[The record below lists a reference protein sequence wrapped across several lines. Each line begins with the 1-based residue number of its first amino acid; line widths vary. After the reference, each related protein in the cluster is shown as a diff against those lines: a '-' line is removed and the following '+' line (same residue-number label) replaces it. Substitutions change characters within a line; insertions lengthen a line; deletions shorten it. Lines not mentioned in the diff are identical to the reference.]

1 MSIDLTQGIQQLAN
15 RAMKELALSYKTIVQ
30 EAEVLERALESF
42 EHLSIAYAP
51 LCTSLSTQIQSKDPN
66 PWGFYYGVKTLPSIV
81 QQGQTIQ
88 YPLIYSFLREGA
100 TALRLGTP
108 AAEHLLNFALRAVTA
123 YPLGQSCV
131 YMLDADLSG
140 RFNQLSPISTPLG
153 EHENPKNFYHYIYTQ
168 RDVARLIDLLEEQVN
183 SNITS
188 YLSHSPSLWDYNQE
202 HLDMAEPFHFVFIN
216 DITRI
221 LSDTE
226 IERLQ
231 RLLYKGNARKA
242 GVYLFFSYDEADLK
256 PRNSTMGQTP
266 LARLLA
272 EAYDFS
278 CDLPGVSYEA
288 IVSRAEVDA
297 VLMYIQGANVG
308 SGVFDFKR
316 ELQQTLSQKDL
327 WQALPKDYDYSYIDV
342 PIGVDASKSIKGLCF
357 SSKAAPCSPHFF
369 IGGKSGSGK
378 TILLHNIILNAA
390 VRYSPDLLRFY
401 LVDMKAGVSLLPYQN
416 LPHAEVVSASSNRLY
431 ALTVLERAMREAEYR
446 GGIFKKLG
454 VTDISA
460 ANRSLVSTQQAPLPF
475 ILVVIDEFQE
485 LVKGSDAIAQQASKY
500 IEQIHKKGRS
510 QGVFIG
516 LCTQSLGGVQT
527 DISQVGVKLSL
538 ITNPSDSQKLIGNEG
553 AAKLGA
559 RKGRAILNTSEMGEE
574 RYNETFQVAYIDE
587 GKDLPRYI
595 QAISK
600 HYEAKGSTQLPSM
613 LFNELDLSACITDVP
628 RPKHVNKVGA
638 NEIIYLGMPLFCRE
652 EHASFTFHRDSK
664 SHVAIV
670 GNDRHTA
677 MRLIG
682 SIALQFTSAYE
693 RSTVLINDLQS
704 RSSGTF
710 GALDVLATCPQ
721 IQIVGEGHFED
732 ALCKVHEELK
742 HRRDNLQIVHQA
754 PELLYVLSDL
764 RLNPALRVRPSAFAN
779 PDASPTAQQQLQE
792 LLEQGPELGI
802 HLLIYAHSMGNLQ
815 DVNDQIASRYVEIKI
830 ALRGGDSRRLIW
842 GYGQGDAVEATGQAL
857 LMLPSEMG
865 LSYPEGDLILPYNTL
880 RDRQQLANGQA
891 WSTLMHIQ
899 A

>member
-1 MSIDLTQGIQQLAN
+1 MPIDLTQGIQQLAN
-15 RAMKELALSYKTIVQ
+15 RAMQELALSYKNIIQ
-30 EAEVLERALESF
+30 EAEMLEGALKSF
-42 EHLSIAYAP
+42 EQLSIAYAP
-51 LCTSLSTQIQSKDPN
+51 LCTSLTTGVQSKDLN

-81 QQGQTIQ
+81 QQEQTIQ

-100 TALRLGTP
+100 TAFRLGSP
-108 AAEHLLNFALRAVTA
+108 AVEHLLNFALRAITA

-153 EHENPKNFYHYIYTQ
+153 EQENPKNFYHHIYTQ
-168 RDVARLIDLLEEQVN
+168 RDVTRLIDLLEEQVN

-188 YLSHSPSLWDYNQE
+188 YPSHSPSLWDYNQE
-202 HLDMAEPFHFVFIN
+202 HLDMAEPYHFVFIN

-242 GVYLFFSYDEADLK
+242 GVFLFFSYDEDDLN
-256 PRNSTMGQTP
+256 PRNSTTGQTP
-266 LARLLA
+266 LGRLLG

-278 CDLPGVSYEA
+278 CELPGVSYETTA
-288 IVSRAEVDA
+288 SRAEVDA
-297 VLMYIQGANVG
+297 VLTYIQGANVG

-316 ELQQTLSQKDL
+316 ELQQTLSQKAL
-327 WQALPKDYDYSYIDV
+327 WQTLPKDYDYSYIDV

-357 SSKAAPCSPHFF
+357 SSKAVPCSPHFF

-390 VRYSPDLLRFY
+390 ARYSPDLLRFY

-446 GGIFKKLG
+446 GGFFKKLG

-475 ILVVIDEFQE
+475 ILVV
-485 LVKGSDAIAQQASKY
+485 KGSDAIAQQASKY

-510 QGVFIG
+510 QGFFIG

-553 AAKLGA
+553 AAKLGT
-559 RKGRAILNTSEMGEE
+559 RKGRAIFNNSEMGEE

-600 HYEAKGSTQLPSM
+600 HYEAQGAKQLPSM
-613 LFNELDLSACITDVP
+613 LFNELDLSACITDAP
-628 RPKHVNKVGA
+628 RPKRVNKVGA

-677 MRLIG
+677 I
-682 SIALQFTSAYE
+682 LQLRTPPPKRGAQPACSC
-693 RSTVLINDLQS
+693 LWH
-704 RSSGTF
+704 SSG
-710 GALDVLATCPQ
+710 GLA
-721 IQIVGEGHFED
+721 
-732 ALCKVHEELK
+732 
-742 HRRDNLQIVHQA
+742 
-754 PELLYVLSDL
+754 
-764 RLNPALRVRPSAFAN
+764 
-779 PDASPTAQQQLQE
+779 
-792 LLEQGPELGI
+792 
-802 HLLIYAHSMGNLQ
+802 
-815 DVNDQIASRYVEIKI
+815 
-830 ALRGGDSRRLIW
+830 
-842 GYGQGDAVEATGQAL
+842 
-857 LMLPSEMG
+857 
-865 LSYPEGDLILPYNTL
+865 
-880 RDRQQLANGQA
+880 
-891 WSTLMHIQ
+891 
-899 A
+899 

>member
-1 MSIDLTQGIQQLAN
+1 MPIDLTQGIQQLAN
-15 RAMKELALSYKTIVQ
+15 RAMQELALSYKNIIQ
-30 EAEVLERALESF
+30 EAEMLEGTLNSF
-42 EHLSIAYAP
+42 EQLSIAYAP
-51 LCTSLSTQIQSKDPN
+51 LCTSLTTGVQSKDLN
-66 PWGFYYGVKTLPSIV
+66 PWGFYYGVKTSPSIV
-81 QQGQTIQ
+81 QQEQTIQ

-100 TALRLGTP
+100 TAFRLGSP
-108 AAEHLLNFALRAVTA
+108 AVEHLLNFALRAITA

-153 EHENPKNFYHYIYTQ
+153 EQENPKNFYHHIYTQ
-168 RDVARLIDLLEEQVN
+168 RDVTRLIDLLEEQEHH
-183 SNITS
+183 
-188 YLSHSPSLWDYNQE
+188 LSHSPSLWDYNQE
-202 HLDMAEPFHFVFIN
+202 HLDRAEPYHFVFIN

-242 GVYLFFSYDEADLK
+242 GVYLFFSYDEDDLN
-256 PRNSTMGQTP
+256 PHNSTTGQTP
-266 LARLLA
+266 LGRLLG

-278 CDLPGVSYEA
+278 CELPGISYETTA
-288 IVSRAEVDA
+288 IRAEVDA
-297 VLMYIQGANVG
+297 VLTYIQGANVG
-308 SGVFDFKR
+308 SGVLDFKR
-316 ELQQTLSQKDL
+316 ELQQTLSQKAP
-327 WQALPKDYDYSYIDV
+327 WQTLPKDYNYSYIDV

-357 SSKAAPCSPHFF
+357 SSKAVPCSPHFF

-390 VRYSPDLLRFY
+390 ARYSPDLLRFY
-401 LVDMKAGVSLLPYQN
+401 LDMKAGVSLLPYQN

-538 ITNPSDSQKLIGNEG
+538 IINPSDSQKLIGNEG
-553 AAKLGA
+553 AAKLGT

-600 HYEAKGSTQLPSM
+600 HYEAQGAKQLPSM
-613 LFNELDLSACITDVP
+613 LFNELDLSACITDAP
-628 RPKHVNKVGA
+628 RPKRVNKVGA

-652 EHASFTFHRDSK
+652 EHASFTFCRDSK

-670 GNDRHTA
+670 GNDRRTA
-677 MRLIG
+677 I
-682 SIALQFTSAYE
+682 LQLRTPPPKRGAQPACSC
-693 RSTVLINDLQS
+693 LWH
-704 RSSGTF
+704 SSG
-710 GALDVLATCPQ
+710 GLA
-721 IQIVGEGHFED
+721 
-732 ALCKVHEELK
+732 
-742 HRRDNLQIVHQA
+742 
-754 PELLYVLSDL
+754 
-764 RLNPALRVRPSAFAN
+764 
-779 PDASPTAQQQLQE
+779 
-792 LLEQGPELGI
+792 
-802 HLLIYAHSMGNLQ
+802 
-815 DVNDQIASRYVEIKI
+815 
-830 ALRGGDSRRLIW
+830 
-842 GYGQGDAVEATGQAL
+842 
-857 LMLPSEMG
+857 
-865 LSYPEGDLILPYNTL
+865 
-880 RDRQQLANGQA
+880 
-891 WSTLMHIQ
+891 
-899 A
+899 

>member
-1 MSIDLTQGIQQLAN
+1 MPIDLTQGIQQLAN
-15 RAMKELALSYKTIVQ
+15 RAMQELALSYKNIIQ
-30 EAEVLERALESF
+30 EAEMLEGTLKSF
-42 EHLSIAYAP
+42 EQLSIAYAP
-51 LCTSLSTQIQSKDPN
+51 LCTSLTTGVQSKDLN
-66 PWGFYYGVKTLPSIV
+66 PWGFYYGVKTSPSIV
-81 QQGQTIQ
+81 QQEQTIQ

-100 TALRLGTP
+100 TAFRLGSP
-108 AAEHLLNFALRAVTA
+108 AVEHLLNFALRAITA

-153 EHENPKNFYHYIYTQ
+153 EQKNPKNFYHHIYTQ
-168 RDVARLIDLLEEQVN
+168 RDVTRLIDLLEEQEHH
-183 SNITS
+183 
-188 YLSHSPSLWDYNQE
+188 LSHSPSLWDYNQE
-202 HLDMAEPFHFVFIN
+202 HLDRAEPYHFVFIN

-242 GVYLFFSYDEADLK
+242 GVFLFFSYDEDDLN
-256 PRNSTMGQTP
+256 PRNSTTGQTP
-266 LARLLA
+266 LGRLLG

-278 CDLPGVSYEA
+278 CELPGVSYETTA
-288 IVSRAEVDA
+288 SRAEVDA
-297 VLMYIQGANVG
+297 VLTYIQGANVG

-316 ELQQTLSQKDL
+316 ELQQTLSQKAL
-327 WQALPKDYDYSYIDV
+327 WQTLPKDYDYSYIDV

-357 SSKAAPCSPHFF
+357 SSKAVPYSPHFF

-390 VRYSPDLLRFY
+390 ARYSPDLLRFY

-446 GGIFKKLG
+446 GGIFKKLD

-553 AAKLGA
+553 AAKLGT

-600 HYEAKGSTQLPSM
+600 HYEAQGAKQLPSM
-613 LFNELDLSACITDVP
+613 LFNELDLSACITDAP
-628 RPKHVNKVGA
+628 RPKRVNKVGA
-638 NEIIYLGMPLFCRE
+638 NDIIYLGMPLFCRE

-670 GNDRHTA
+670 GNDRRTA
-677 MRLIG
+677 I
-682 SIALQFTSAYE
+682 LQLRTPPPKRGAQPACSC
-693 RSTVLINDLQS
+693 LWH
-704 RSSGTF
+704 SSG
-710 GALDVLATCPQ
+710 GLA
-721 IQIVGEGHFED
+721 
-732 ALCKVHEELK
+732 
-742 HRRDNLQIVHQA
+742 
-754 PELLYVLSDL
+754 
-764 RLNPALRVRPSAFAN
+764 
-779 PDASPTAQQQLQE
+779 
-792 LLEQGPELGI
+792 
-802 HLLIYAHSMGNLQ
+802 
-815 DVNDQIASRYVEIKI
+815 
-830 ALRGGDSRRLIW
+830 
-842 GYGQGDAVEATGQAL
+842 
-857 LMLPSEMG
+857 
-865 LSYPEGDLILPYNTL
+865 
-880 RDRQQLANGQA
+880 
-891 WSTLMHIQ
+891 
-899 A
+899 

>member
-1 MSIDLTQGIQQLAN
+1 MPIDLTQGIQQLAN
-15 RAMKELALSYKTIVQ
+15 RAMQELALSYKNIIQ
-30 EAEVLERALESF
+30 EAEMLEGTLNSF
-42 EHLSIAYAP
+42 EQLSIAYAP
-51 LCTSLSTQIQSKDPN
+51 LCTSLTTGVQSKDLN
-66 PWGFYYGVKTLPSIV
+66 PWGFYYGVKTSPSIV
-81 QQGQTIQ
+81 QQEQTIQ

-100 TALRLGTP
+100 TAFRLGSP
-108 AAEHLLNFALRAVTA
+108 AVEHLLNFALRAITA

-153 EHENPKNFYHYIYTQ
+153 EQENPKNFYHHIYTQ
-168 RDVARLIDLLEEQVN
+168 RDVTRLIDLLEEQEHH
-183 SNITS
+183 
-188 YLSHSPSLWDYNQE
+188 LSHSPSLWDYNQE
-202 HLDMAEPFHFVFIN
+202 HLDRAEPYHFVFIN

-242 GVYLFFSYDEADLK
+242 GVYLFFSYDEDDLN
-256 PRNSTMGQTP
+256 PHNSTTGQTP
-266 LARLLA
+266 LGRLLG

-278 CDLPGVSYEA
+278 CKLPGVSYETTA
-288 IVSRAEVDA
+288 IRAEVDA
-297 VLMYIQGANVG
+297 VLTYIQGANVG

-316 ELQQTLSQKDL
+316 ELQQTLSQKAL
-327 WQALPKDYDYSYIDV
+327 WQTLPKDYDYSYIDV

-357 SSKAAPCSPHFF
+357 SSKAVPCSPHFF

-390 VRYSPDLLRFY
+390 ARYSPDLLRFY

-416 LPHAEVVSASSNRLY
+416 IPHAEVASASSNRLY

-446 GGIFKKLG
+446 GGIFKKLD

-510 QGVFIG
+510 QVFFIG

-553 AAKLGA
+553 AAKLGT

-600 HYEAKGSTQLPSM
+600 HYEAQGAKQLPSM
-613 LFNELDLSACITDVP
+613 LFNELDLSACITDAP
-628 RPKHVNKVGA
+628 IPKRVNKVGA

-677 MRLIG
+677 I
-682 SIALQFTSAYE
+682 LQLRTPPPKRGAQPACSC
-693 RSTVLINDLQS
+693 LWH
-704 RSSGTF
+704 SSG
-710 GALDVLATCPQ
+710 GLA
-721 IQIVGEGHFED
+721 
-732 ALCKVHEELK
+732 
-742 HRRDNLQIVHQA
+742 
-754 PELLYVLSDL
+754 
-764 RLNPALRVRPSAFAN
+764 
-779 PDASPTAQQQLQE
+779 
-792 LLEQGPELGI
+792 
-802 HLLIYAHSMGNLQ
+802 
-815 DVNDQIASRYVEIKI
+815 
-830 ALRGGDSRRLIW
+830 
-842 GYGQGDAVEATGQAL
+842 
-857 LMLPSEMG
+857 
-865 LSYPEGDLILPYNTL
+865 
-880 RDRQQLANGQA
+880 
-891 WSTLMHIQ
+891 
-899 A
+899 

>member
-1 MSIDLTQGIQQLAN
+1 MPIDLTQGIQQLAN
-15 RAMKELALSYKTIVQ
+15 RAMQELALSYKNIIQ
-30 EAEVLERALESF
+30 EAEMLEGPLKSF
-42 EHLSIAYAP
+42 EQLSIAYAP
-51 LCTSLSTQIQSKDPN
+51 LCTSLTTGVQSKDLN

-81 QQGQTIQ
+81 QQEQTIQ

-100 TALRLGTP
+100 TAFRLGSP
-108 AAEHLLNFALRAVTA
+108 AVEHLLNFALRAITA

-153 EHENPKNFYHYIYTQ
+153 EQENPKNFYHYIYTQ
-168 RDVARLIDLLEEQVN
+168 RDVTRLIDLLEEQVN

-202 HLDMAEPFHFVFIN
+202 HLDMAEPYHFVFIN

-242 GVYLFFSYDEADLK
+242 GVYLFFSYDEDDLN
-256 PRNSTMGQTP
+256 PRNSTTGQAP
-266 LARLLA
+266 LGRLLD

-278 CDLPGVSYEA
+278 CELPGVSYETTA
-288 IVSRAEVDA
+288 SRAEVDA
-297 VLMYIQGANVG
+297 VLTYIQGANVG

-316 ELQQTLSQKDL
+316 ELQQTLSQKSL
-327 WQALPKDYDYSYIDV
+327 WQTLPKDYDYSYIDV
-342 PIGVDASKSIKGLCF
+342 PIGVDASKSTKGLCF
-357 SSKAAPCSPHFF
+357 SSKAVPCSPHFF

-390 VRYSPDLLRFY
+390 ARYSPDLLRFY

-460 ANRSLVSTQQAPLPF
+460 ANRGLVSTQQAPLPF

-600 HYEAKGSTQLPSM
+600 HYEAQGAKQLPSM
-613 LFNELDLSACITDVP
+613 LFNELDLSACITDAP
-628 RPKHVNKVGA
+628 RPKRVNKVGA

-677 MRLIG
+677 IRLIG

-721 IQIVGEGHFED
+721 IQIAGEGLFED

-842 GYGQGDAVEATGQAL
+842 GYGQGDVVEATGQAL

-880 RDRQQLANGQA
+880 RDRQQLANSQA

>member
-1 MSIDLTQGIQQLAN
+1 MPIDLTQGIQQLAN
-15 RAMKELALSYKTIVQ
+15 RAMQELALSYKNIIQ
-30 EAEVLERALESF
+30 EAEMLEGTLKSF
-42 EHLSIAYAP
+42 EQLSIAYAP
-51 LCTSLSTQIQSKDPN
+51 LCTSLTTGVQSKDLN

-81 QQGQTIQ
+81 QQEQTIQ

-100 TALRLGTP
+100 TAFRLGSP
-108 AAEHLLNFALRAVTA
+108 AVEHLLNFALRAITA
-123 YPLGQSCV
+123 YPLGRSCV

-140 RFNQLSPISTPLG
+140 RFNQLSPISTPL
-153 EHENPKNFYHYIYTQ
+153 EEQENPKNFYHHIYTQ
-168 RDVARLIDLLEEQVN
+168 RDVTRLIDLLEEQVN

-202 HLDMAEPFHFVFIN
+202 HLDRAEPYHFVFIN

-242 GVYLFFSYDEADLK
+242 GVFLFFSYDEDDLN
-256 PRNSTMGQTP
+256 PRNSTTGQTP
-266 LARLLA
+266 LGRLLG

-278 CDLPGVSYEA
+278 CELPGVSYETTA
-288 IVSRAEVDA
+288 SRAEVDA
-297 VLMYIQGANVG
+297 VLTYIQGVNVG

-316 ELQQTLSQKDL
+316 ELQQTLSQKAL
-327 WQALPKDYDYSYIDV
+327 WQTLPKDYDYSYIDV

-357 SSKAAPCSPHFF
+357 SSKAVPCSPHFF

-390 VRYSPDLLRFY
+390 ARYSPDLLRFY
-401 LVDMKAGVSLLPYQN
+401 LDMKAGVSLLPYQN

-510 QGVFIG
+510 QGFFIG

-553 AAKLGA
+553 AAKLGT
-559 RKGRAILNTSEMGEE
+559 RKGRAIFNNSEMGEE

-600 HYEAKGSTQLPSM
+600 HYEAQGAKQLPSM
-613 LFNELDLSACITDVP
+613 LFNELDLSVCITDAP
-628 RPKHVNKVGA
+628 RPKRVNKVGA

-677 MRLIG
+677 I
-682 SIALQFTSAYE
+682 LQLRTPPPKRGAQPACSC
-693 RSTVLINDLQS
+693 LWH
-704 RSSGTF
+704 SSG
-710 GALDVLATCPQ
+710 GLA
-721 IQIVGEGHFED
+721 
-732 ALCKVHEELK
+732 
-742 HRRDNLQIVHQA
+742 
-754 PELLYVLSDL
+754 
-764 RLNPALRVRPSAFAN
+764 
-779 PDASPTAQQQLQE
+779 
-792 LLEQGPELGI
+792 
-802 HLLIYAHSMGNLQ
+802 
-815 DVNDQIASRYVEIKI
+815 
-830 ALRGGDSRRLIW
+830 
-842 GYGQGDAVEATGQAL
+842 
-857 LMLPSEMG
+857 
-865 LSYPEGDLILPYNTL
+865 
-880 RDRQQLANGQA
+880 
-891 WSTLMHIQ
+891 
-899 A
+899 

>member
-1 MSIDLTQGIQQLAN
+1 MPIDLTQGIQQLAN
-15 RAMKELALSYKTIVQ
+15 RAMQELALSYKNIIQ
-30 EAEVLERALESF
+30 EAEMLEGTLKSF
-42 EHLSIAYAP
+42 EQLSIAYAP
-51 LCTSLSTQIQSKDPN
+51 LCTSLTTGVQSKDLN
-66 PWGFYYGVKTLPSIV
+66 PWGFYYGVKTSPSIV
-81 QQGQTIQ
+81 QQEQTIQ

-100 TALRLGTP
+100 TAFRLGSP
-108 AAEHLLNFALRAVTA
+108 AVEHLLNFALRAITA

-153 EHENPKNFYHYIYTQ
+153 EQKNPKNFYHHIYTQ
-168 RDVARLIDLLEEQVN
+168 RDVTRLIDLLEEQEHH
-183 SNITS
+183 
-188 YLSHSPSLWDYNQE
+188 LSHSPSLWDYNQE
-202 HLDMAEPFHFVFIN
+202 HLDRAEPYHFVFIN

-242 GVYLFFSYDEADLK
+242 GVFLFFSYDEDDLN
-256 PRNSTMGQTP
+256 PRNSTTGQTP
-266 LARLLA
+266 LGRLLG

-278 CDLPGVSYEA
+278 CELPGVSYETTA
-288 IVSRAEVDA
+288 SRAEIDA
-297 VLMYIQGANVG
+297 VLTYIQGANVG

-316 ELQQTLSQKDL
+316 ELQQTLSQKAL
-327 WQALPKDYDYSYIDV
+327 WQTLPKDYNYSYIDV

-357 SSKAAPCSPHFF
+357 SSKAVPCSPHFF

-390 VRYSPDLLRFY
+390 ARYSPDLLRFY

-538 ITNPSDSQKLIGNEG
+538 IINPSDSQKLIGNEG
-553 AAKLGA
+553 AAKLGT

-587 GKDLPRYI
+587 GKDLPLYI

-600 HYEAKGSTQLPSM
+600 HYEAQGAKQLPSM
-613 LFNELDLSACITDVP
+613 LFNELDLSACITDAP
-628 RPKHVNKVGA
+628 RPKRVNKVGA

-652 EHASFTFHRDSK
+652 EHASFTFCRDSK

-670 GNDRHTA
+670 GNDRRTA
-677 MRLIG
+677 I
-682 SIALQFTSAYE
+682 LQLRTPPPKRGAQPACSC
-693 RSTVLINDLQS
+693 LWH
-704 RSSGTF
+704 SSG
-710 GALDVLATCPQ
+710 GLA
-721 IQIVGEGHFED
+721 
-732 ALCKVHEELK
+732 
-742 HRRDNLQIVHQA
+742 
-754 PELLYVLSDL
+754 
-764 RLNPALRVRPSAFAN
+764 
-779 PDASPTAQQQLQE
+779 
-792 LLEQGPELGI
+792 
-802 HLLIYAHSMGNLQ
+802 
-815 DVNDQIASRYVEIKI
+815 
-830 ALRGGDSRRLIW
+830 
-842 GYGQGDAVEATGQAL
+842 
-857 LMLPSEMG
+857 
-865 LSYPEGDLILPYNTL
+865 
-880 RDRQQLANGQA
+880 
-891 WSTLMHIQ
+891 
-899 A
+899 

>member
-1 MSIDLTQGIQQLAN
+1 MPIDLTQGIQQLAN
-15 RAMKELALSYKTIVQ
+15 RAMQELALSYKNIIQ
-30 EAEVLERALESF
+30 EAEMLEGTLKSF
-42 EHLSIAYAP
+42 EQLSIAYAP
-51 LCTSLSTQIQSKDPN
+51 LCTSLTTGVQSKDLN
-66 PWGFYYGVKTLPSIV
+66 PWGFYYGVKTSPSIV
-81 QQGQTIQ
+81 QQEQTIQ

-100 TALRLGTP
+100 TAFRLGSP
-108 AAEHLLNFALRAVTA
+108 AVEHLLNFALRAITA

-153 EHENPKNFYHYIYTQ
+153 EQENPKNFYHHIYTQ
-168 RDVARLIDLLEEQVN
+168 RDVTRLIDLLEEQVN

-202 HLDMAEPFHFVFIN
+202 HLDRAEPYHFVFIN

-242 GVYLFFSYDEADLK
+242 GVYLFFSYDEDDLN
-256 PRNSTMGQTP
+256 PHNSTTGQTP
-266 LARLLA
+266 LGRLLG

-278 CDLPGVSYEA
+278 CELPGVSYETTA
-288 IVSRAEVDA
+288 IRAEVDA
-297 VLMYIQGANVG
+297 VLTYIQGANVG

-316 ELQQTLSQKDL
+316 ELQQTLSQKAL
-327 WQALPKDYDYSYIDV
+327 WQTLPKDYDYSYIDV
-342 PIGVDASKSIKGLCF
+342 PIGVDTSKSIKGLCF
-357 SSKAAPCSPHFF
+357 SSKAVPCSPHFF

-390 VRYSPDLLRFY
+390 ARYSPDLLRFY
-401 LVDMKAGVSLLPYQN
+401 LVDMKAGISLLPYQN

-446 GGIFKKLG
+446 GGIFKKLD

-538 ITNPSDSQKLIGNEG
+538 ITNPSDSQKLFRNEG
-553 AAKLGA
+553 AAKLGT
-559 RKGRAILNTSEMGEE
+559 RKGRAMLNTSEMGEE

-600 HYEAKGSTQLPSM
+600 HYEAQGAKQLPSM
-613 LFNELDLSACITDVP
+613 LFNELDLSACITDAP
-628 RPKHVNKVGA
+628 RPKRVNKVGA

-652 EHASFTFHRDSK
+652 EHASFTFRRDSK

-670 GNDRHTA
+670 GNDRRTA
-677 MRLIG
+677 I
-682 SIALQFTSAYE
+682 LQLRTPPPKRGAQPACSC
-693 RSTVLINDLQS
+693 LWH
-704 RSSGTF
+704 SSG
-710 GALDVLATCPQ
+710 GLA
-721 IQIVGEGHFED
+721 
-732 ALCKVHEELK
+732 
-742 HRRDNLQIVHQA
+742 
-754 PELLYVLSDL
+754 
-764 RLNPALRVRPSAFAN
+764 
-779 PDASPTAQQQLQE
+779 
-792 LLEQGPELGI
+792 
-802 HLLIYAHSMGNLQ
+802 
-815 DVNDQIASRYVEIKI
+815 
-830 ALRGGDSRRLIW
+830 
-842 GYGQGDAVEATGQAL
+842 
-857 LMLPSEMG
+857 
-865 LSYPEGDLILPYNTL
+865 
-880 RDRQQLANGQA
+880 
-891 WSTLMHIQ
+891 
-899 A
+899 